1 MVVVN
6 TNTEK
11 FLVVQSNELIEA
23 TYSPM
28 LTARAHKVSRLVFSL
43 ISPSDTDLKLY
54 TVSIETLKR
63 FLGYKEEGVY
73 GRFQQDLRDIAELLN
88 KEPIV
93 IKSENKVTSAY
104 LIAAYQID
112 WKLGT
117 VTFEIPQLLKPFLIE
132 LKRNFT
138 KYPLVYIPKLRSSYA
153 IRLYELLYQYKN
165 IGHRAFELDDLQQ
178 KVGSAYTLYGDFK
191 RKVLGIAQR
200 DLTENADITFDYKE
214 LKAGKKVTGIRFAI
228 LPNERNTRHISA
240 PAEEQ
245 RVLPLLASEMAGM
258 NPENTAIPDDLK
270 KHYTE
275 AGIGEGLLENSWR
288 LGFALIDDEQKRTRA
303 MARCKTPEAYF
314 REKLSL
320 LQHSKTAGQTNPAGF
335 LLKALHEDWQNP
347 AVVKKEGERR
357 QAPKNAAAEKRLREI
372 ERQRDDLKA
381 RKDAFKNSLYEQL
394 ITDASLLA
402 QAHQAAKNGVGEETR
417 AAYFP
422 AHLPPLETFQQGGL
436 AKNLIALQIEKIRP
450 ELFEQV
456 NKTYQRSLAELDAEE
471 QVLRGKGR

>member
-43 ISPSDTDLKLY
+43 ISPSDTDLRLY

-63 FLGYKEEGVY
+63 FLGYREEGVY

-112 WKLGT
+112 WKQGT

-214 LKAGKKVTGIRFAI
+214 LKSGKKVTGIRFAI
-228 LPNERNTRHISA
+228 LPNERRVAA
-240 PAEEQ
+240 PAEES
-245 RVLPLLASEMAGM
+245 RMLPLPGSDMADM

-288 LGFALIDDEQKRTRA
+288 LGFALIDEEPKRA
-303 MARCKTPEAYF
+303 CAIARCKTPEAYF
-314 REKLSL
+314 REKLAL

-347 AVVKKEGERR
+347 AAAKKDSAPR
-357 QAPKNAAAEKRLREI
+357 QTQKSTAAEKRLREI
-372 ERQRDDLKA
+372 ERLRDELKA
-381 RKDAFKNSLYEQL
+381 RKDAFKNTLYEHL
-394 ITDASLLA
+394 IADADLLA
-402 QAHQAAKNGVGEETR
+402 QAHQAARDGVGEETR
-417 AAYFP
+417 STYFP
-422 AHLPPLETFQQGGL
+422 ASSSPMETFQQGGL

-456 NKTYQRSLAELDAEE
+456 NKTYQRSLAELEAEE
-471 QVLRGKGR
+471 QALRGKSR